1 MGTWGTGPFDSDLAA
16 DFVDELEGLT
26 HQQVIDV
33 LGRAFQRVTDS
44 GERVDGGDGAE
55 AVAAGALVAS
65 TLPDSS
71 IVIDPDD
78 GSSKPLPG
86 PMQRPATAGTVA
98 GTGRLQQRTAPL
110 HPRNAHAGCPLA
122 QLSWRCRVPV
132 LVADPDRRPR
142 IAYDCAGFGVARTTA
157 SARDAALQHVAAQ
170 HQDVAEP
177 YATRVQRARRFY
189 AY

>member
-26 HQQVIDV
+26 HHQVIDV

-65 TLPDSS
+65 TLPDSP

-78 GSSKPLPG
+78 GPREPLPEL
-86 PMQRPATAGTVA
+86 PASL
-98 GTGRLQQRTAPL
+98 R
-110 HPRNAHAGCPLA
+110 
-122 QLSWRCRVPV
+122 
-132 LVADPDRRPR
+132 
-142 IAYDCAGFGVARTTA
+142 A
-157 SARDAALQHVAAQ
+157 SARLALDRVLRDGSEMATGWVDSADAAQWRQEVQQILQALETPADH
-170 HQDVAEP
+170 
-177 YATRVQRARRFY
+177 
-189 AY
+189 